1 MKTQNSSSQLGTR
14 AGPTNRAGSAR
25 CAGPADCTG
34 PAKPDSANITN
45 NWLTQQAQPELTL
58 SAEKLALL
66 SNAEALLGKQK
77 DISDDERQVRLQ
89 VVRAVITGTVIRP
102 SDDSPEMRN
111 PAYWVLRN
119 DSFVISQGVDPVDAI
134 EDLWKLHGADGV
146 PVPRIRCLKYTTL
159 ILIQGII
166 QHFRTTG
173 NSAGIDAMNHFLAN
187 KVIPDDLPNKGYDI
201 LWKRHYE
208 TDRLLPGDQV
218 WFDNPFFERGRDLF
232 REQFQQDALHDGKD
246 PEHAAAWARLRA
258 KAVTAGEEGSNAFYV
273 GNNQFM
279 LGADSLVTAFRG
291 PLLPESSNP
300 LVAHEQV
307 FTQKVFSLERFC
319 EHMMEDN
326 FSVQAVIRADSESV
340 YPGCFTIERVRT
352 PLESKYFL
360 RYQAS
365 HPPVNEISSLISDVV
380 SSNPPPRVYLEN
392 ETLQA
397 TFSPDYDWHEQERVR
412 LALDALMRSDAD
424 TTWWSL
430 HNNRND
436 DRYVLTATRGTDVR
450 NFTLGM
456 ISGDLSHSR
465 LCLPFTRRL
474 PLVPGRLPDSF
485 HPEREFLRHEKQWSR
500 ECMPLFAMQ
509 SALCTIA
516 IKEWEHVVATE
527 PGEDGRSH
535 QFSHEEKTNYVK
547 ALTEEIDELTR
558 TRRAAREATIL
569 PCRPAPVGWEGFNN
583 TSIE

>member
-1 MKTQNSSSQLGTR
+1 MKTQSSSSQLDTR
-14 AGPTNRAGSAR
+14 T
-25 CAGPADCTG
+25 GPANCTG
-34 PAKPDSANITN
+34 PAKPHSVNVTN
-45 NWLTQQAQPELTL
+45 NWLPHQDQSEVTL
-58 SAEKLALL
+58 SADKLALL
-66 SNAEALLGKQK
+66 SDAEALLAKQK
-77 DISDDERQVRLQ
+77 DISDDERLVRLE

-111 PAYWVLRN
+111 PAYWVLKN
-119 DSFVISQGVDPVDAI
+119 DSFVIAPGVDPVDAI

-232 REQFQQDALHDGKD
+232 REQFQQDALHAGKD
-246 PEHAAAWARLRA
+246 PEHAATWARLRA

-273 GNNQFM
+273 GNNRFM

-291 PLLPESSNP
+291 PLPSENSNP

-307 FTQKVFSLERFC
+307 FTQKLFSLERFR

-340 YPGCFTIERVRT
+340 HPGCFSIERVRT

-360 RYQAS
+360 QYQAS
-365 HPPVNEISSLISDVV
+365 HPPVNEINSLISSIA
-380 SSNPPPRVYLEN
+380 SSNSPPHVHLEN
-392 ETLQA
+392 EILHA

-412 LALDALMRSDAD
+412 LALDAVIRTDAD
-424 TTWWSL
+424 ATWWSL

-456 ISGDLSHSR
+456 ISGDLAHSR

-474 PLVPGRLPDSF
+474 PLVPGRLPEGF

-516 IKEWEHVVATE
+516 IRQWEHVVATE

-547 ALTEEIDELTR
+547 ALTEEIDELAR
-558 TRRAAREATIL
+558 THLAAHEATIL
-569 PCRPAPVGWEGFNN
+569 PCRPAPAGWEGFDN
-583 TSIE
+583 TLIK

>member
-1 MKTQNSSSQLGTR
+1 
-14 AGPTNRAGSAR
+14 
-25 CAGPADCTG
+25 
-34 PAKPDSANITN
+34 
-45 NWLTQQAQPELTL
+45 
-58 SAEKLALL
+58 
-66 SNAEALLGKQK
+66 
-77 DISDDERQVRLQ
+77 
-89 VVRAVITGTVIRP
+89 
-102 SDDSPEMRN
+102 MRN
-111 PAYWVLRN
+111 PAYWVLKN
-119 DSFVISQGVDPVDAI
+119 DSFVIAPGVDPVDAI

-232 REQFQQDALHDGKD
+232 REQFQQDALHAGKD
-246 PEHAAAWARLRA
+246 PEHAATWARLRA

-273 GNNQFM
+273 GNDQFM

-291 PLLPESSNP
+291 PLPSENSSP

-307 FTQKVFSLERFC
+307 FTQKLFSLERFR

-340 YPGCFTIERVRT
+340 HPGCFSIERVRT

-360 RYQAS
+360 QYQAS
-365 HPPVNEISSLISDVV
+365 HPPVNEINSLISSIT
-380 SSNPPPRVYLEN
+380 SSNSPPHIHLEN
-392 ETLQA
+392 EILQA

-412 LALDALMRSDAD
+412 LALDAVIRTDAD
-424 TTWWSL
+424 ATWWSL

-456 ISGDLSHSR
+456 ISGDLAHSR

-474 PLVPGRLPDSF
+474 PLVPGRLPEAF

-516 IKEWEHVVATE
+516 MKQWEHVVATE
-527 PGEDGRSH
+527 PGENGRSH

-547 ALTEEIDELTR
+547 ALTEEIDELAR
-558 TRRAAREATIL
+558 THRAAREATIL
-569 PCRPAPVGWEGFNN
+569 PCRPAPVGWEGFDN
-583 TSIE
+583 TSIK

>member
-1 MKTQNSSSQLGTR
+1 MKTHISSSQLGTH
-14 AGPTNRAGSAR
+14 T
-25 CAGPADCTG
+25 GPANRTG
-34 PAKPDSANITN
+34 PAKPHSACVTN
-45 NWLTQQAQPELTL
+45 NGSPQQSQSELTL
-58 SAEKLALL
+58 SADQLALL
-66 SNAEALLGKQK
+66 SDAEALLGTQK
-77 DISDDERQVRLQ
+77 DISDDERLVRLQ

-111 PAYWVLRN
+111 PAYWVLKN
-119 DSFVISQGVDPVDAI
+119 DTFVIAPGVDPVDAI
-134 EDLWKLHGADGV
+134 EDLWKLHGSDGI

-166 QHFRTTG
+166 QHFRITG
-173 NSAGIDAMNHFLAN
+173 NSDGIDAMNQFLAN

-208 TDRLLPGDQV
+208 TERLLPGDQV

-232 REQFQQDALHDGKD
+232 RQQFQQDALHAGKD
-246 PEHAAAWARLRA
+246 PEHAAVWAKLRA
-258 KAVTAGEEGSNAFYV
+258 KAITAGEEGSNAFYV
-273 GNNQFM
+273 GSNQFM
-279 LGADSLVTAFRG
+279 LGADSLVAAFRG
-291 PLLPESSNP
+291 PLLPESSSP

-307 FTQKVFSLERFC
+307 FTQKLFSLERFC

-340 YPGCFTIERVRT
+340 HPGCFTIERVRT
-352 PLESKYFL
+352 PLESKHFL

-365 HPPVNEISSLISDVV
+365 HLPVNEINSLISNVV
-380 SSNPPPRVYLEN
+380 SSNPPPCMHLEN

-397 TFSPDYDWHEQERVR
+397 TFTSDYDWREQERVR
-412 LALDALMRSDAD
+412 LALDALIRADAD
-424 TTWWSL
+424 VTWWSL

-456 ISGDLSHSR
+456 ISGDLAHSR

-474 PLVPGRLPDSF
+474 PLVPGCLPEAF
-485 HPEREFLRHEKQWSR
+485 HPEREFLRNEKQWSR
-500 ECMPLFAMQ
+500 EGMPLFVMQ
-509 SALCTIA
+509 STLCTIA

-547 ALTEEIDELTR
+547 ALTEEIDELTC
-558 TRRAAREATIL
+558 TRRAACEAVIL
-569 PCRPAPVGWEGFNN
+569 PCRPAPAGWEGLNK
-583 TSIE
+583 TSIK

>member
-1 MKTQNSSSQLGTR
+1 MKTQSSSSQLDTR
-14 AGPTNRAGSAR
+14 AGP
-25 CAGPADCTG
+25 
-34 PAKPDSANITN
+34 AKPHSVNVTN
-45 NWLTQQAQPELTL
+45 NWLPNQDQSELTL
-58 SAEKLALL
+58 PADKLALL
-66 SNAEALLGKQK
+66 SDAKALLGKQK

-102 SDDSPEMRN
+102 SDDSPEIRN

-119 DSFVISQGVDPVDAI
+119 DSFVIAPGVDPVDAI

-232 REQFQQDALHDGKD
+232 REQFQQDALHAGKD
-246 PEHAAAWARLRA
+246 PEHAAMWARLRA

-291 PLLPESSNP
+291 PLPSENSSP
-300 LVAHEQV
+300 LIAHEQV
-307 FTQKVFSLERFC
+307 FTQKLFTLERFR

-340 YPGCFTIERVRT
+340 HPECFPIKRVRT

-360 RYQAS
+360 RYQTS
-365 HPPVNEISSLISDVV
+365 HPPVNEINSLISSIA
-380 SSNPPPRVYLEN
+380 SSNSPPHLHLEN

-397 TFSPDYDWHEQERVR
+397 TFSPDYDWHDQERVR
-412 LALDALMRSDAD
+412 LALDTVIRADAD
-424 TTWWSL
+424 ATWWSL

-436 DRYVLTATRGTDVR
+436 DRYVLTATRGKDVR

-456 ISGDLSHSR
+456 ISGDLAHSR

-474 PLVPGRLPDSF
+474 PLVPGCLPEGF

-509 SALCTIA
+509 SALCKIA
-516 IKEWEHVVATE
+516 IEEWEHVVATE

-569 PCRPAPVGWEGFNN
+569 PCRPAPVGWEGFDENLAQSG
-583 TSIE
+583 TESRKP